1 MSNVHLLTI
10 WLNVMSTKEL
20 DLSSKEKI
28 LNAARRVFIRN
39 GSRGARMQEIADEAG
54 INKALLHYYFKN
66 KEGLFELV
74 FNDAFSEFIPKI
86 YSIFSGD
93 GSVMEKIER
102 YVETHLDLLIK
113 KPDLPM
119 FVLNEMQRDPE
130 RFFSGILNKMPGAPP
145 FEFFL
150 KQIEEE
156 MKDGKIRTMN
166 PRDLWMNVMSMTVF
180 PFIGEPMLKKFL
192 IINSEEYR
200 ILLTKRK
207 ESIMIFIKQAVLLPT
222 PNNA

>member
-1 MSNVHLLTI
+1 
-10 WLNVMSTKEL
+10 
-20 DLSSKEKI
+20 
-28 LNAARRVFIRN
+28 
-39 GSRGARMQEIADEAG
+39 
-54 INKALLHYYFKN
+54 KALLHYYFKN
-66 KEGLFELV
+66 KDGLFELV
-74 FNDAFSEFIPKI
+74 FNDAFSEFVPKI
-86 YSIFSGD
+86 HSIFSGD

-102 YVETHLDLLIK
+102 YVETHLELLIQ

-119 FVLNEMQRDPE
+119 FVLNEMQREPE

-192 IINSEEYR
+192 VINTEEYR
-200 ILLTKRK
+200 TLLTKRK
-207 ESIMIFIKQAVLLPT
+207 ESILFFIHQALLLPKSNT
-222 PNNA
+222 P

>member
-1 MSNVHLLTI
+1 MSN
-10 WLNVMSTKEL
+10 KEL

-39 GSRGARMQEIADEAG
+39 GSSGARMQEIADEAG

-86 YSIFSGD
+86 HNIFSGD

-102 YVETHLDLLIK
+102 YVETHLELLIK

-119 FVLNEMQRDPE
+119 FVLNEMQREP
-130 RFFSGILNKMPGAPP
+130 RTIFSGILNKMPGAPP

-192 IINSEEYR
+192 VLNSEEYR
-200 ILLTKRK
+200 TLLTKRK
-207 ESIMIFIKQAVLLPT
+207 ESILLFIQLALLSKSNT
-222 PNNA
+222 P

>member
-1 MSNVHLLTI
+1 MSN
-10 WLNVMSTKEL
+10 KEL

-28 LNAARRVFIRN
+28 LNAARRAFIRN
-39 GSRGARMQEIADEAG
+39 GSSGARMQEIADEAG

-86 YSIFSGD
+86 HSIFSGD

-102 YVETHLDLLIK
+102 YVETHLELLIR
-113 KPDLPM
+113 KPDLPL
-119 FVLNEMQRDPE
+119 FILNEMQREPE

-145 FEFFL
+145 FESFL

-156 MKDGKIRTMN
+156 MKDGKIRNMN

-192 IINSEEYR
+192 VVNTEEYHS
-200 ILLTKRK
+200 LLTKRK
-207 ESIMIFIKQAVLLPT
+207 DSILTFIQQALLLPKT
-222 PNNA
+222 NNP

>member
-1 MSNVHLLTI
+1 M
-10 WLNVMSTKEL
+10 LNKDL

-39 GSRGARMQEIADEAG
+39 GSSGARMQEIADEAG

-74 FNDAFSEFIPKI
+74 FNDAFSEFVPKI
-86 YSIFSGD
+86 HSIFSGD

-102 YVETHLDLLIK
+102 YVETHLELLIQ

-119 FVLNEMQRDPE
+119 FVLNEMQREPE

-156 MKDGKIRTMN
+156 MKDGKIRTMH

-192 IINSEEYR
+192 IVNSEEYR
-200 ILLTKRK
+200 TLLTKRK
-207 ESIMIFIKQAVLLPT
+207 ESILFFIHQALLLPKSNT
-222 PNNA
+222 P

>member
-1 MSNVHLLTI
+1 MPD
-10 WLNVMSTKEL
+10 KE
-20 DLSSKEKI
+20 S
-28 LNAARRVFIRN
+28 
-39 GSRGARMQEIADEAG
+39 
-54 INKALLHYYFKN
+54 
-66 KEGLFELV
+66 LFELV

-102 YVETHLDLLIK
+102 YVETHLELLIQ
-113 KPDLPM
+113 KPDFPL

-130 RFFSGILNKMPGAPP
+130 RFFSGILSKMPGAPT

-156 MKDGKIRTMN
+156 MKDGNIRMMN

-192 IINSEEYR
+192 LVNSEEYR
-200 ILLTKRK
+200 ILLAKRK
-207 ESIMIFIKQAVLLPT
+207 ESMMIFIKQAVLLPT

>member
-39 GSRGARMQEIADEAG
+39 GSSGARMQEIADEAG

-119 FVLNEMQRDPE
+119 FVLNEMQREPE

>member
-1 MSNVHLLTI
+1 MSN
-10 WLNVMSTKEL
+10 KEL

-39 GSRGARMQEIADEAG
+39 GSSGARMQEIADEAG

-86 YSIFSGD
+86 HNIFSGD
-93 GSVMEKIER
+93 GCVMEKIER
-102 YVETHLDLLIK
+102 YVETHLELLIK

-119 FVLNEMQRDPE
+119 FVLNEMQREPE
-130 RFFSGILNKMPGAPP
+130 RFFSGILSKMPGAPP

-150 KQIEEE
+150 RQIEEE

-192 IINSEEYR
+192 VINTEEYR
-200 ILLTKRK
+200 TLLTKRK
-207 ESIMIFIKQAVLLPT
+207 ESILFFIQQALLLPK
-222 PNNA
+222 PNNP

>member
-1 MSNVHLLTI
+1 M
-10 WLNVMSTKEL
+10 LNKDL

-39 GSRGARMQEIADEAG
+39 GSSGARMQEIADEAG

-74 FNDAFSEFIPKI
+74 FNDAFSEFVPKI
-86 YSIFSGD
+86 HSIFSGD

-102 YVETHLDLLIK
+102 YVETHLELLIK
-113 KPDLPM
+113 KPYLPM
-119 FVLNEMQRDPE
+119 FVLNEMQREPE
-130 RFFSGILNKMPGAPP
+130 RFFSGILSKMPGEPP
-145 FEFFL
+145 FQLFL

-192 IINSEEYR
+192 ILNSEEYR
-200 ILLTKRK
+200 SLLTKRK
-207 ESIMIFIKQAVLLPT
+207 ESILLFIQLALLPKS
-222 PNNA
+222 NNS

>member
-10 WLNVMSTKEL
+10 WLNVMSKSEL

-39 GSRGARMQEIADEAG
+39 GSSGARMQEIADEAG
-54 INKALLHYYFKN
+54 INKALLHYYFRN
-66 KEGLFELV
+66 KEGLFDLV

>member
-1 MSNVHLLTI
+1 MSN
-10 WLNVMSTKEL
+10 KEL

-28 LNAARRVFIRN
+28 LNAARSAFIRN
-39 GSRGARMQEIADEAG
+39 GSSGARMQEIADEAG

-86 YSIFSGD
+86 HSIFSGA

-102 YVETHLDLLIK
+102 YVETHLELLIS
-113 KPDLPM
+113 KPDLPL

-130 RFFSGILNKMPGAPP
+130 RFFSGILSKMPGTPP
-145 FEFFL
+145 FELFL
-150 KQIEEE
+150 KQIENE

-192 IINSEEYR
+192 VVNTEEYQS
-200 ILLTKRK
+200 LLTKRK
-207 ESIMIFIKQAVLLPT
+207 DSILIFIQQALLLPKT
-222 PNNA
+222 NNS

>member
-1 MSNVHLLTI
+1 M
-10 WLNVMSTKEL
+10 LNKDL

-39 GSRGARMQEIADEAG
+39 GSSGARMQEIADEAG

-74 FNDAFSEFIPKI
+74 FNDAFSEFVPKI
-86 YSIFSGD
+86 HSIFSGD

-119 FVLNEMQRDPE
+119 FVLNEMQREPE
-130 RFFSGILNKMPGAPP
+130 RFFSGILSKMPVEPP
-145 FEFFL
+145 FQQFL

-192 IINSEEYR
+192 ILNSEEYR
-200 ILLTKRK
+200 SLLTKRK
-207 ESIMIFIKQAVLLPT
+207 ESILLFIQLALLPKS
-222 PNNA
+222 NNS